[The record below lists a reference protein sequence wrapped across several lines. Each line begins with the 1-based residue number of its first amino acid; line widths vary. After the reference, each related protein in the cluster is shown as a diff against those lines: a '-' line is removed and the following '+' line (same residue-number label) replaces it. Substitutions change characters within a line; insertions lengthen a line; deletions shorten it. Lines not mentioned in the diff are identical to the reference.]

1 MNPLIQIGCL
11 AVLPLLASAANAQ
24 VTFYEHEG
32 FRGQTFSANGEITNM
47 QRRGFNDQASSAIVE
62 RGQWEVCTD
71 AQFRGDCR
79 VLRSGSYDSLRG
91 MGLGDRI
98 SSVRR
103 ARGRGGNDRYTYA
116 PDPLREPNYDYRRRP
131 RERLYE
137 ARVTSTRAVYENN
150 NERCWTEDD
159 DSRRDRGRVNVGG
172 AVIGGI
178 LGGVLGHQVG
188 GGSGKDIATG
198 VGAIGGAVVGSQVGR
213 NRNSNDYD
221 RRGERCTSDNRSSQP
236 MYWDVTYDYQG
247 QEHRAQ
253 MASPPGNTITV
264 NNRGE
269 PRG

>member
-1 MNPLIQIGCL
+1 MNPVIRLGCL
-11 AVLPLLASAANAQ
+11 AALPLLATAASAQ
-24 VTFYEHEG
+24 VTFYEREG
-32 FRGQTFSANGEITNM
+32 FRGQAYTANGDVANM

-91 MGLGDRI
+91 MGLGNRI

-103 ARGRGGNDRYTYA
+103 ARGRGDNDRYTYA
-116 PDPLREPNYDYRRRP
+116 PEPLREPNYDYRRRP

-137 ARVTSTRAVYENN
+137 ARVTSTHAVYETN
-150 NERCWTEDD
+150 NERCWSERD
-159 DSRRDRGRVNVGG
+159 DSQRDRGRPNVGG
-172 AVIGGI
+172 AIIGGI
-178 LGGVLGHQVG
+178 LGGVLGHQIG

-198 VGAIGGAVVGSQVGR
+198 VGAIGGAVVGSNVGR
-213 NRNSNDYD
+213 NRDSNDYG
-221 RRGERCTSDNRSSQP
+221 RRVERCTSDNRSSQP
-236 MYWDVTYDYQG
+236 MYWDVAYNHRGTD
-247 QEHRAQ
+247 HRAQ
-253 MASPPGNTITV
+253 MASPPGDTITV